1 MTDKEFRRLRKH
13 DLLKLL
19 VTQGKENIQL
29 ETQLEETVSQ
39 LSEEQEA
46 NERLKAKLDEKD
58 ALIEKLKGRLD
69 QKDARIKKLREDMEA
84 WKNSRRIQLAEA
96 GSIAEAALR
105 LNGIF
110 ETAQKAAD
118 QYLYNLRVQ
127 CGLEKGEDPLELD
140 AEDDGDDAEL
150 ARALEADRRAEM
162 SWDGETVQKAGETQ
176 NAGESRETP
185 EGEEVSLSGKTA
197 EAEDASLNGETAA
210 VQESSLNGETPKA
223 QDASLNGKNPETE
236 NTAEPEGGRRAEAF
250 S

>member
-29 ETQLEETVSQ
+29 ETQLEETGSQ
-39 LSEEQEA
+39 LSAEQEV

-69 QKDARIKKLREDMEA
+69 QKDARIKKLREDMDA

-110 ETAQKAAD
+110 ETAQQAAD
-118 QYLYNLRVQ
+118 QYLYNLRIQ
-127 CGLEKGEDPLELD
+127 CGLEEDEFPLES
-140 AEDDGDDAEL
+140 DDQDSGENERGKIQTESESKADTEMEFEPISEL
-150 ARALEADRRAEM
+150 
-162 SWDGETVQKAGETQ
+162 TC
-176 NAGESRETP
+176 REHDKT
-185 EGEEVSLSGKTA
+185 EE
-197 EAEDASLNGETAA
+197 
-210 VQESSLNGETPKA
+210 
-223 QDASLNGKNPETE
+223 
-236 NTAEPEGGRRAEAF
+236 
-250 S
+250 

>member
-1 MTDKEFRRLRKH
+1 MTEKEFHKLRRR
-13 DLLKLL
+13 DLLQLL
-19 VTQGKENIQL
+19 VAQGKENLQL
-29 ETQLEETVSQ
+29 QAEFDETSAQLQQTRDT
-39 LSEEQEA
+39 
-46 NERLKAKLDEKD
+46 NERLKARLNEKD
-58 ALIEKLKGRLD
+58 ALIDKLKGRLD

-84 WKNSRRIQLAEA
+84 WKTSRQIQLVEA

-127 CGLEKGEDPLELD
+127 CGLEKGEDPLELE

-162 SWDGETVQKAGETQ
+162 SWSGETVQEAGETQ

-197 EAEDASLNGETAA
+197 EAEDASWNGENAA